1 MKQVNCNS
9 ECMYEL
15 CTSWGAACG
24 GFGVRIRYA
33 INRSCPRRGIAD
45 MMTACEPCRWTFQ
58 VSLTLCRLYSE
69 GVIETY
75 TDLTRGAVSRT
86 GWGRPRPAAAAAA
99 CVATDVYLNF
109 SAPTR
114 PQPRTPNPQGDGDFA
129 TVRSCLGVRD

>member
-33 INRSCPRRGIAD
+33 INRSCPRRGIAN

-69 GVIETY
+69 GVIETF
-75 TDLTRGAVSRT
+75 DLYRPYRADRRHTSAITT
-86 GWGRPRPAAAAAA
+86 GWAWGRRLPRYRPRRR
-99 CVATDVYLNF
+99 C
-109 SAPTR
+109 
-114 PQPRTPNPQGDGDFA
+114 GDG
-129 TVRSCLGVRD
+129 CI

>member
-9 ECMYEL
+9 ECMNEL

-58 VSLTLCRLYSE
+58 VSLTLCRLYFE

-75 TDLTRGAVSRT
+75 TDPYTRTVSGRIT
-86 GWGRPRPAAAAAA
+86 GWGPTGRLPAAA
-99 CVATDVYLNF
+99 
-109 SAPTR
+109 
-114 PQPRTPNPQGDGDFA
+114 
-129 TVRSCLGVRD
+129 

>member
-75 TDLTRGAVSRT
+75 TDPYTRTVSRV
-86 GWGRPRPAAAAAA
+86 GALPAAYRPRLKPR
-99 CVATDVYLNF
+99 
-109 SAPTR
+109 R
-114 PQPRTPNPQGDGDFA
+114 PRRRCGDG
-129 TVRSCLGVRD
+129 CI

>member
-69 GVIETY
+69 GVIETF
-75 TDLTRGAVSRT
+75 DLHRPYRADRIT
-86 GWGRPRPAAAAAA
+86 GWGRLPR
-99 CVATDVYLNF
+99 Y
-109 SAPTR
+109 R
-114 PQPRTPNPQGDGDFA
+114 PRRRCGDG
-129 TVRSCLGVRD
+129 CI

>member
-1 MKQVNCNS
+1 
-9 ECMYEL
+9 
-15 CTSWGAACG
+15 
-24 GFGVRIRYA
+24 
-33 INRSCPRRGIAD
+33 

-69 GVIETY
+69 GVIETF
-75 TDLTRGAVSRT
+75 DLYRPYRADRIT
-86 GWGRPRPAAAAAA
+86 GWGPYTGRGRGVG
-99 CVATDVYLNF
+99 VATDVRRMYLNF